1 LLERGHDSAIT
12 SVAISLR
19 ERARAVIVVAV
30 AEQTDIVSAVPGALQ
45 LLVHEPDDD
54 RDLGAIF
61 GLSPIAEAVLAL
73 ALAPDLAPDLGAAF
87 AFLTRDP
94 QERRPSLS
102 LALSLLR
109 EPPEV
114 NLGVL
119 DELAVRG
126 LLCAHPRGTE
136 PLSSAPLVPTAGLVA
151 HLLGAPKLPS
161 GVFLADDLGLDVGD
175 LDTDPFADDAFSCH
189 RLPALLSNTTALVH
203 LHGVD
208 RISLRESA
216 TTIARSLDRTP
227 LFVLGVD
234 LEQRPEISI
243 LADLTREAVLRSAL
257 VVIEDREP
265 ARTALHMGALPQ
277 PILHLGDSPVPPCV
291 PIGSTVMP
299 IAITPL
305 DASERSAL
313 WRKELPPQLARE
325 ADRLGRRFRL
335 SASEIRSAV
344 AHAAGVAGPPGL
356 TDVDAALLDAGARA
370 QTGADLARLA
380 PRVEVPPRWNLLVLT
395 DDARAQLDELVSRVD
410 QRSRVVDDWGF
421 GERRKVHPTT
431 ALFVGP
437 TGTGKSMAAEAVA
450 ERLGLALHRIDL
462 SRVVSKYIGETEQQ
476 LDAIFEAASR
486 TNAILF
492 FDEADAL
499 FGKRS
504 EVRDAHDRYANLEVS
519 YLLQR
524 MENYDSV
531 ALLATNLAANIDDA
545 FARRLDFTVHFPF
558 PDPVARR
565 LLWSRAWPQR
575 TPLDDLDR
583 TLDEFAELYDLS
595 GGNIRNIAVASAY
608 LAASDGGVVNR
619 GHVQHA
625 LQRELQKLGAHLSS
639 DGCLVEAR

>member
-1 LLERGHDSAIT
+1 
-12 SVAISLR
+12 VAISLR
-19 ERARAVIVVAV
+19 ERVRAVMVVAV
-30 AEQTDIVSAVPGALQ
+30 AEQADVVSAVPGALE

-87 AFLTRDP
+87 ALLAHDP

-109 EPPEV
+109 EPPGV
-114 NLGVL
+114 DLRVL
-119 DELAVRG
+119 DELALRG
-126 LLCAHPRGTE
+126 LLRAHPRGTE
-136 PLSSAPLVPTAGLVA
+136 PLCGAPLVPTAGLVA

-161 GVFLADDLGLDVGD
+161 GVFLADDLGLDVGAP
-175 LDTDPFADDAFSCH
+175 DTDPSADDLSCH
-189 RLPALLSNTTALVH
+189 RLPALLSNMPALVH

-216 TTIARSLDRTP
+216 ATIAHSLDRTP
-227 LFVLGVD
+227 LFVVGAD
-234 LEQRPEISI
+234 LEQRSEISI
-243 LADLTREAVLRSAL
+243 LADLAREAVLRSAL
-257 VVIEDREP
+257 VVIEDRDP
-265 ARTALHMGALPQ
+265 ARAALHIGALPQ

-313 WRKELPPQLARE
+313 WRRELPPQLARE

-344 AHAAGVAGPPGL
+344 AQAAGVAGPLGL
-356 TDVDAALLDAGARA
+356 TDADAALLDAGARA

-380 PRVEVPPRWNLLVLT
+380 PRVEITPRWNQLVLT

-410 QRSRVVDDWGF
+410 QRSRVVEDWGF
-421 GERRKVHPTT
+421 GERRNVHPTT

-524 MENYDSV
+524 MDNYDGV

-565 LLWSRAWPQR
+565 LLWRRAWPER
-575 TPLDDLDR
+575 TPRDDLDR

-619 GHVQHA
+619 GHVKHA
-625 LQRELQKLGAHLSS
+625 LQRELQKLGAHLSG
-639 DGCLVEAR
+639 DGCLVEAL